1 MSTVE
6 PGSARIGFVGL
17 GMMGLPMAQRLRA
30 GGYELLVHDVR
41 PEVAEAF
48 AAEHGATAV
57 ASLAELAAACD
68 AVITMLP
75 NGAIV
80 RTVVVGPGEG
90 EGDSLLAGVDVDTV
104 LIDMS
109 SSQPEGT
116 RELGARL
123 GERGIALLDAPVSGG
138 VPKARSGEL
147 AILVGGADDV
157 VARCR
162 PLFEQLGSKVFH
174 TGALGT
180 GHAMKALNNLLSAAG
195 LLATAEVLMMGTRF
209 GLEPALMLE
218 VLNAS
223 TGRNNSTERKF
234 EPYVLTGAYDSGF
247 SLDLMVKDLGIAM
260 GIAETTDTPAPLS
273 REVLDR
279 CADAREALG
288 PGADHTEVARWVQ
301 DVTGSRYDDRGDGA

>member
-1 MSTVE
+1 ME
-6 PGSARIGFVGL
+6 PGSASIGFVGL

-30 GGYELLVHDVR
+30 SGYGLLVHDVR
-41 PEVAEAF
+41 PEVARSF

-57 ASLAELAAACD
+57 TSLAELAAACG

-80 RTVVVGPGEG
+80 RTVVAGPGEG
-90 EGDSLLAGVDVDTV
+90 EGDSLLAGADADTV

-109 SSQPEGT
+109 SSEPEGT
-116 RELGARL
+116 RELGAL
-123 GERGIALLDAPVSGG
+123 VAERGTALLDAPVSGG

-147 AILVGGADDV
+147 AILVGGPDDV
-157 VARCR
+157 VERCR
-162 PLFEQLGSKVFH
+162 PLFELLGNKVFH

-209 GLEPALMLE
+209 GLDPALMLE

-234 EPYVLTGAYDSGF
+234 LPYVLTGAYDSGF
-247 SLDLMVKDLGIAM
+247 SLDLMVKDLGIAL
-260 GIAETTDTPAPLS
+260 GIALTTDTPAPLS

-279 CADAREALG
+279 CADARDALG
-288 PGADHTEVARWVQ
+288 AGADHTEVARWVQ
-301 DVTGSRYDDRGDGA
+301 DVTGSRYDDKGGEGS